1 MNRHR
6 VSDVFTYIRRLA
18 LAVCAATL
26 AVLLASC
33 GGSSGSSSGSAP
45 VSPTATS
52 ASRAAAGGITISGF
66 AYSGTMT
73 VKPGQKVTVTNDD
86 SVTHTLTD
94 KASHKFDTGDIPASG
109 GTKTFTAPTQPGRYP
124 FGCTIH
130 PDMKGTLVVRR

>member
-1 MNRHR
+1 MNRNR
-6 VSDVFTYIRRLA
+6 VGDVFNYVRLLA

-33 GGSSGSSSGSAP
+33 GGSSGSPPGSAP
-45 VSPTATS
+45 GSPTATS
-52 ASRAAAGGITISGF
+52 AAGGITISGF

-94 KASHKFDTGDIPASG
+94 KVSHKFDTGDIQGSG

-130 PDMKGTLVVRR
+130 PDMKGTLLVQR

>member
-1 MNRHR
+1 MNRLR
-6 VSDVFTYIRRLA
+6 VSDVSNYTRRLA
-18 LAVCAATL
+18 LAVCGATL
-26 AVLLASC
+26 VVLLASC

-45 VSPTATS
+45 GSPTATS
-52 ASRAAAGGITISGF
+52 AAHAAGGIRISGF

-94 KASHKFDTGDIPASG
+94 KVSHKFDTGDIPGNG

-130 PDMKGTLVVRR
+130 PDMKGTLLVQR

>member
-6 VSDVFTYIRRLA
+6 VGDVSNYVRRLA

-33 GGSSGSSSGSAP
+33 GGASGSPSGSAP
-45 VSPTATS
+45 GSPTATS
-52 ASRAAAGGITISGF
+52 TAGGITISGF

-94 KASHKFDTGDIPASG
+94 KVSHKFDTGDIPGSG
-109 GTKTFTAPTQPGRYP
+109 GRKTFTAPTQPGRYP

-130 PDMKGTLVVRR
+130 PDMKGTLLVRR

>member
-6 VSDVFTYIRRLA
+6 VSDVTSYIRRLP

-33 GGSSGSSSGSAP
+33 GGSSGSPSGSAP
-45 VSPTATS
+45 GSPTATS
-52 ASRAAAGGITISGF
+52 ARAAAGGITISGF

-94 KASHKFDTGDIPASG
+94 KVSHKFDTGDIQGSG

-130 PDMKGTLVVRR
+130 PDMKGTLLVQR

>member
-1 MNRHR
+1 MNRQR
-6 VSDVFTYIRRLA
+6 VSDVSNCMRRLA

-33 GGSSGSSSGSAP
+33 GGSSGSSSGS
-45 VSPTATS
+45 SPGSPSATS
-52 ASRAAAGGITISGF
+52 AAHAAGGGITIRGF

-94 KASHKFDTGDIPASG
+94 KASHKFDTGDIPGRG
-109 GTKTFTAPTQPGRYP
+109 GSKTFTAPTQPGRYP

-130 PDMKGTLVVRR
+130 PDMKGTLLVQR

>member
-1 MNRHR
+1 MHR
-6 VSDVFTYIRRLA
+6 PRVGDVSNDIRRLA

-26 AVLLASC
+26 VVLLVSC

-45 VSPTATS
+45 ATS
-52 ASRAAAGGITISGF
+52 AAHAAAGGIRISGF

-94 KASHKFDTGDIPASG
+94 KVSHKFDTGDIPGSG

-130 PDMKGTLVVRR
+130 PDMKGTLLVQR

>member
-1 MNRHR
+1 VDPNRVGD
-6 VSDVFTYIRRLA
+6 VSNQARPLA

-33 GGSSGSSSGSAP
+33 GGSSGSPPGSAP
-45 VSPTATS
+45 GSPTATS
-52 ASRAAAGGITISGF
+52 AARGAAGGITISGF

-94 KASHKFDTGDIPASG
+94 KVSHKFDTGDIPGSG
-109 GTKTFTAPTQPGRYP
+109 RRKTFTAPTQPGRYP

-130 PDMKGTLVVRR
+130 PDMKGTLLVRR